1 MRSLASI
8 VTVEKTQ
15 KMYKK
20 DRIVCATFKEVGYE
34 AIISNNINTG
44 DKVCFIQEGSILPVI
59 EEWEFLRKRCFSEKE
74 NGFII
79 KPMTMGNKELPDGS
93 CGEKVKSWGVVIP
106 LSDLPLSKQEVAV
119 LKAGDDVT
127 DALNIRK
134 YEPEEDASP
143 SQKSTS
149 AKAYPAWVKFCLSK
163 FWLRWIGRIWQKFNV
178 RAALQFP
185 SRYIEKSDETAVQN
199 MKSVL
204 EKFKDS
210 TVYVTQKLE
219 GQSCTALLDIDN
231 RKHRL
236 LVCSRN
242 NAYAGPGNNFW
253 EAAQKYSI
261 EKKLKELYK
270 ATGLYYIL
278 QMEQCGPSIQNNIY
292 KFKELTWFIYTVK
305 TYNPKT
311 KECVQLSWDKIKEIA
326 STLGIETVPFVG
338 EFKFSKIA
346 SDLPSLVKFAEE
358 QYWRIKDGKVEF
370 CYVPKDGEKL
380 WEDSAQAEGI
390 VIRSNDYDKSK
401 NIGFSTKVKNLEYAE
416 KGLGKISSIKW
427 K

>member
-1 MRSLASI
+1 MRDLASI
-8 VTVEKTQ
+8 CTIDKVWPLEG
-15 KMYKK
+15 K
-20 DRIVCATFKEVGYE
+20 DRVQGCSMIENGFE
-34 AIISNNINTG
+34 AMVSKDITPSML
-44 DKVCFIQEGSILPVI
+44 VCFIQEGAILPVVDAW
-59 EEWEFLRKRCFSEKE
+59 EWLRKRCYKE
-74 NGFII
+74 SVNGFVI
-79 KPMTMGNKELPDGS
+79 KPLKFS
-93 CGEKVKSWGVVIP
+93 SIKSWGVVIS

-143 SQKSTS
+143 SQKNTS

-178 RAALQFP
+178 KAALQFP
-185 SRYIEKSDETAVQN
+185 SKYIEKSDETAVQN

-204 EKFKDS
+204 DKFKDS

-219 GQSCTALLDIDN
+219 GQSATALLDIDN

-270 ATGLYYIL
+270 ATGLFYIL

-292 KFKELTWFIYTVK
+292 KFSELTWFIYTIK

-311 KECVQLSWDKIKEIA
+311 KECIQLSWDKVKEIA
-326 STLGIETVPFVG
+326 SVIGIETVPFIG
-338 EFKFSKIA
+338 EFQFSKIA
-346 SDLPSLVKFAEE
+346 SDLPSLVRFAEE
-358 QYWRIKDGKVEF
+358 QYWRIKDGKVDF

-380 WEDSAQAEGI
+380 WEDYAQAEGI
-390 VIRSNDYDKSK
+390 VIRSYDYDKSK

-427 K
+427 E

>member
-1 MRSLASI
+1 MRDLASI
-8 VTVEKTQ
+8 CTIDKVWPLEN
-15 KMYKK
+15 K
-20 DRIVCATFKEVGYE
+20 DRVQGCSMVENGFE
-34 AIISNNINTG
+34 AMVSKDITPG
-44 DKVCFIQEGSILPVI
+44 MLVCFIQEGAILPVI
-59 EEWEFLRKRCFSEKE
+59 DAWEWLRKRCYKE
-74 NGFII
+74 PVNGFVI
-79 KPMTMGNKELPDGS
+79 KPLKFS
-93 CGEKVKSWGVVIP
+93 SIKSWGVVIP
-106 LSDLPLSKQEVAV
+106 LSDLPLSKQEVSV

-143 SQKSTS
+143 NQKSS
-149 AKAYPAWVKFCLSK
+149 SNKAYPAWVKFCLSK

-178 RAALQFP
+178 KAALQFP
-185 SRYIEKSDETAVQN
+185 SKYIEKSDETAVQN

-204 EKFKDS
+204 EKFKDG

-219 GQSCTALLDIDN
+219 GQSATALLDIDN

-261 EKKLKELYK
+261 EEKLKKLYK
-270 ATGLYYIL
+270 ATGLFYIL

-311 KECVQLSWDKIKEIA
+311 KECIQLSWDKVKEVA
-326 STLGIETVPFVG
+326 SMLGIETVPFVG

-346 SDLPSLVKFAEE
+346 SDLSSLVKFAEE

-370 CYVPKDGEKL
+370 CYIPKDEKL
-380 WEDSAQAEGI
+380 WEDYAQAEGI
-390 VIRSNDYDKSK
+390 VIRSYDYDKSK
-401 NIGFSTKVKNLEYAE
+401 GIGFSTKVKNLEYAE

>member
-1 MRSLASI
+1 M
-8 VTVEKTQ
+8 K
-15 KMYKK
+15 
-20 DRIVCATFKEVGYE
+20 
-34 AIISNNINTG
+34 
-44 DKVCFIQEGSILPVI
+44 
-59 EEWEFLRKRCFSEKE
+59 
-74 NGFII
+74 II
-79 KPMTMGNKELPDGS
+79 KLKSIKRIDAPSKRYELT
-93 CGEKVKSWGVVIP
+93 VKDNHNFFCNGI
-106 LSDLPLSKQEVAV
+106 
-119 LKAGDDVT
+119 LKH
-127 DALNIRK
+127 N
-134 YEPEEDASP
+134 
-143 SQKSTS
+143 
-149 AKAYPAWVKFCLSK
+149 
-163 FWLRWIGRIWQKFNV
+163 
-178 RAALQFP
+178 
-185 SRYIEKSDETAVQN
+185 
-199 MKSVL
+199 
-204 EKFKDS
+204 
-210 TVYVTQKLE
+210 
-219 GQSCTALLDIDN
+219 CTALLDIDN

-270 ATGLYYIL
+270 ATGLFYIL

-311 KECVQLSWDKIKEIA
+311 KECVQLSWNKIREIA

-370 CYVPKDGEKL
+370 CYSPKDGEKL
-380 WEDSAQAEGI
+380 WEDYAQAEGI
-390 VIRSNDYDKSK
+390 VIRSLDYDKSK
-401 NIGFSTKVKNLEYAE
+401 GTGFSTKVKNLEYAE

>member
-1 MRSLASI
+1 MRDLASI
-8 VTVEKTQ
+8 CTIDKVWPLEN
-15 KMYKK
+15 K
-20 DRIVCATFKEVGYE
+20 DRVQGCSMVENGFE
-34 AIISNNINTG
+34 AMVSKDITPG
-44 DKVCFIQEGSILPVI
+44 MLVCFIQEGAILPVVDAW
-59 EEWEFLRKRCFSEKE
+59 EWLHKRCYKE
-74 NGFII
+74 SVNGFVI
-79 KPMTMGNKELPDGS
+79 KPLKFS
-93 CGEKVKSWGVVIP
+93 SIKSWGVVIP

-143 SQKSTS
+143 SQKNNSS
-149 AKAYPAWVKFCLSK
+149 KAYPAWVKFCLSK

-185 SRYIEKSDETAVQN
+185 SKYIEKSDETAVQN

-204 EKFKDS
+204 DKFKDS
-210 TVYVTQKLE
+210 TVYVAQKLE
-219 GQSCTALLDIDN
+219 GQSATVLLDIDN

-261 EKKLKELYK
+261 EEKLRKLYK
-270 ATGLYYIL
+270 ATGLFYIL

-358 QYWRIKDGKVEF
+358 QYWRIKDGKAEF
-370 CYVPKDGEKL
+370 CYPPKEGEKL
-380 WEDSAQAEGI
+380 WEDYAQAEGI

-401 NIGFSTKVKNLEYAE
+401 NIGFSTKVKNLEYVE

>member
-1 MRSLASI
+1 MRDLASI
-8 VTVEKTQ
+8 CTIDKVWPLEN
-15 KMYKK
+15 K
-20 DRIVCATFKEVGYE
+20 DRVQGCSMVENGFE
-34 AIISNNINTG
+34 AMVSKDITPG
-44 DKVCFIQEGSILPVI
+44 MLVCFIQEGAILPVVDAW
-59 EEWEFLRKRCFSEKE
+59 EWLRKRCYKE
-74 NGFII
+74 SVNGFVI
-79 KPMTMGNKELPDGS
+79 KPLKFS
-93 CGEKVKSWGVVIP
+93 SIKSWGVVVP
-106 LSDLPLSKQEVAV
+106 LSDLPLSKQEVFV

-143 SQKSTS
+143 NQKSS
-149 AKAYPAWVKFCLSK
+149 SNKVYPVWVKFCLSK
-163 FWLRWIGRIWQKFNV
+163 FWLRWIGRIWQKFNTKV
-178 RAALQFP
+178 PLQFP
-185 SRYIEKSDETAVQN
+185 SKYIEKSDETAVQN

-210 TVYVTQKLE
+210 TVYVAQKLE
-219 GQSCTALLDIDN
+219 GQSATVLLDIDN

-261 EKKLKELYK
+261 EEKLKKLYK
-270 ATGLYYIL
+270 ATGLFYIL

-292 KFKELTWFIYTVK
+292 KFKELTWFVYTVK

-311 KECVQLSWDKIKEIA
+311 KECIQLSWNKIKEVA
-326 STLGIETVPFVG
+326 SVLGIETVPFVG

-346 SDLPSLVKFAEE
+346 LDLPSLVKFAEE

-380 WEDSAQAEGI
+380 WEDYAQAEGI
-390 VIRSNDYDKSK
+390 VIRSYDYDKSK

>member
-1 MRSLASI
+1 MRDLASI
-8 VTVEKTQ
+8 CTIDKVWPLEN
-15 KMYKK
+15 K
-20 DRIVCATFKEVGYE
+20 DRVQGCSMVENGFE
-34 AIISNNINTG
+34 AMVSKDITPG
-44 DKVCFIQEGSILPVI
+44 MLVCFIQEGAILPVVDAW
-59 EEWEFLRKRCFSEKE
+59 EWLRKRCYKE
-74 NGFII
+74 SVNGFVI
-79 KPMTMGNKELPDGS
+79 KPLKFS
-93 CGEKVKSWGVVIP
+93 SIKSWGVVIP

-163 FWLRWIGRIWQKFNV
+163 FWLRWIGRIWQKLNV
-178 RAALQFP
+178 KVALQFP
-185 SRYIEKSDETAVQN
+185 SKYIEKSDETAVQN

-219 GQSCTALLDIDN
+219 GQSATVLLDIDN

-270 ATGLYYIL
+270 ASGLYYIL

-292 KFKELTWFIYTVK
+292 KFSKLTWFIYTIK

-311 KECVQLSWDKIKEIA
+311 KECIQLSCDKVKEIA

-380 WEDSAQAEGI
+380 WEDYAQAEGI

>member
-1 MRSLASI
+1 MRDLASI
-8 VTVEKTQ
+8 CTIDKVWPLEG
-15 KMYKK
+15 K
-20 DRIVCATFKEVGYE
+20 DRVQGCSMVENGFE
-34 AIISNNINTG
+34 AMVSRDITPG
-44 DKVCFIQEGSILPVI
+44 MLVCFIQEGAILPVVDAW
-59 EEWEFLRKRCFSEKE
+59 EWLRKRCYKE
-74 NGFII
+74 SVNGFVI
-79 KPMTMGNKELPDGS
+79 KPLKFS
-93 CGEKVKSWGVVIP
+93 SIKSWGVVIS

-163 FWLRWIGRIWQKFNV
+163 SWLRWIGRIWQKFNV

-185 SRYIEKSDETAVQN
+185 SKYIEKSDETAVQN

-210 TVYVTQKLE
+210 MVYVAQKIE
-219 GQSCTALLDIDN
+219 GQSATVLLDIDN

-261 EKKLKELYK
+261 EEKLKELYK
-270 ATGLYYIL
+270 ATGLFYIL

-292 KFKELTWFIYTVK
+292 KFKELTWFIYTIK

-311 KECVQLSWDKIKEIA
+311 KECVQLSWDKVKEIA

-380 WEDSAQAEGI
+380 WEDYAQAEGI

-416 KGLGKISSIKW
+416 KGLSKISSIKW

>member
-1 MRSLASI
+1 MRDLASI
-8 VTVEKTQ
+8 CTIDKVWPLEG
-15 KMYKK
+15 K
-20 DRIVCATFKEVGYE
+20 DRVQGCSMVENGFE
-34 AIISNNINTG
+34 AMVSKDITSG
-44 DKVCFIQEGSILPVI
+44 MLVCFIQEGAILPVVDAW
-59 EEWEFLRKRCFSEKE
+59 EWLRKRCYKE
-74 NGFII
+74 SVNGFVI
-79 KPMTMGNKELPDGS
+79 KPLKFSSL
-93 CGEKVKSWGVVIP
+93 KSWGVVIP
-106 LSDLPLSKQEVAV
+106 LSDLPLSKQEVAL

-143 SQKSTS
+143 SQKNNSS
-149 AKAYPAWVKFCLSK
+149 KAYPAWVKFCLSK

-178 RAALQFP
+178 KAALQFP
-185 SRYIEKSDETAVQN
+185 SKYIEKSDETAVQN

-219 GQSCTALLDIDN
+219 GQSATVLLDIDN

-242 NAYAGPGNNFW
+242 NAYTGPGNNFW
-253 EAAQKYSI
+253 EAAQKYFI

-292 KFKELTWFIYTVK
+292 KFSELTWFIYTIK

-311 KECVQLSWDKIKEIA
+311 KECIQLSWDKVKEIA

-346 SDLPSLVKFAEE
+346 SDLPFLVKFAEE

-380 WEDSAQAEGI
+380 WGDYAQAEGI

-416 KGLGKISSIKW
+416 KGLSKISSIKW

>member
-1 MRSLASI
+1 MRDLASI
-8 VTVEKTQ
+8 CTIDKVWPLEN
-15 KMYKK
+15 K
-20 DRIVCATFKEVGYE
+20 DRVQGCSMVENGFE
-34 AIISNNINTG
+34 AMVSKDITPG
-44 DKVCFIQEGSILPVI
+44 MLVCFIQEGAILPVVDAW
-59 EEWEFLRKRCFSEKE
+59 EWLRKRCYKE
-74 NGFII
+74 SVNGFVI
-79 KPMTMGNKELPDGS
+79 KPLKFS
-93 CGEKVKSWGVVIP
+93 SIKSWGVVIP
-106 LSDLPLSKQEVAV
+106 LSDLPLSKQEVSV

-143 SQKSTS
+143 SHKNTNS
-149 AKAYPAWVKFCLSK
+149 KAYPAWVKFCLSK

-178 RAALQFP
+178 KAALQFP

-219 GQSCTALLDIDN
+219 GQSATALLDIDN

-242 NAYAGPGNNFW
+242 NAYVGPGNNFW

-292 KFKELTWFIYTVK
+292 KFSELTWFIYTIK
-305 TYNPKT
+305 IYNPKT
-311 KECVQLSWDKIKEIA
+311 KECIQLPWDKVKEVA
-326 STLGIETVPFVG
+326 SALGIETVPFVG

-346 SDLPSLVKFAEE
+346 SDLSSLVKFAEE
-358 QYWRIKDGKVEF
+358 QYWRIKDRKAEF

-380 WEDSAQAEGI
+380 WEDYAQAEGI
-390 VIRSNDYDKSK
+390 VIRSYDYDKS
-401 NIGFSTKVKNLEYAE
+401 NGIGFSTKVKNLEYAE

>member
-1 MRSLASI
+1 MRDLASI
-8 VTVEKTQ
+8 CTIDKVWPLEN
-15 KMYKK
+15 K
-20 DRIVCATFKEVGYE
+20 DRVQGCSMVENGFE
-34 AIISNNINTG
+34 AMVSKDITPG
-44 DKVCFIQEGSILPVI
+44 MLVCFIQEGAILPVVDAW
-59 EEWEFLRKRCFSEKE
+59 EWLRKRCYKE
-74 NGFII
+74 SVNGFVI
-79 KPMTMGNKELPDGS
+79 KPLKFS
-93 CGEKVKSWGVVIP
+93 SIKSWGVVIP

-143 SQKSTS
+143 SQKNSS
-149 AKAYPAWVKFCLSK
+149 SKAYPAWVKFCLSK

-185 SRYIEKSDETAVQN
+185 SKYIEKSDETAVQN

-210 TVYVTQKLE
+210 MVYVAQKLE
-219 GQSCTALLDIDN
+219 GQSATVLLDIDN

-242 NAYAGPGNNFW
+242 NAYVGPGNNFW

-261 EKKLKELYK
+261 EEKLRKLYK
-270 ATGLYYIL
+270 ATGLFYIL

-292 KFKELTWFIYTVK
+292 KLSELTWFIYTIK

-311 KECVQLSWDKIKEIA
+311 KECIQLPWDKVKKIA

-370 CYVPKDGEKL
+370 CYVPKEGEKL
-380 WEDSAQAEGI
+380 WEDYAQAEGI
-390 VIRSNDYDKSK
+390 VIRSYDYDKSK

>member
-1 MRSLASI
+1 MRDLASI
-8 VTVEKTQ
+8 CTIDKVWPLEG
-15 KMYKK
+15 K
-20 DRIVCATFKEVGYE
+20 DRVQGCSMVENGFE
-34 AIISNNINTG
+34 AMVSKDITPG
-44 DKVCFIQEGSILPVI
+44 MLVCFIQEGAILPVVDAW
-59 EEWEFLRKRCFSEKE
+59 EWLRKRCYKE
-74 NGFII
+74 SVNGFVI
-79 KPMTMGNKELPDGS
+79 KPLKFSSL
-93 CGEKVKSWGVVIP
+93 KSWGVVIP

-143 SQKSTS
+143 SQKNNSS
-149 AKAYPAWVKFCLSK
+149 KAYPAWVKFCLSK

-178 RAALQFP
+178 KAALQFP

-219 GQSCTALLDIDN
+219 GQSATVLLDIDN

-242 NAYAGPGNNFW
+242 NAYVGPGNNFW

-261 EKKLKELYK
+261 EEKLRKLYK

-292 KFKELTWFIYTVK
+292 KFKELTWFIYTIK

-358 QYWRIKDGKVEF
+358 QYWRIKDGKAEF
-370 CYVPKDGEKL
+370 CYPPKEGEKL
-380 WEDSAQAEGI
+380 WEDYAQAEGI

-401 NIGFSTKVKNLEYAE
+401 NIGFSTKVKNLEYVE

>member
-1 MRSLASI
+1 MRDLASI
-8 VTVEKTQ
+8 CTIDKVWPLEG
-15 KMYKK
+15 K
-20 DRIVCATFKEVGYE
+20 DRVQGCSMVENGFE
-34 AIISNNINTG
+34 AMVSKDITPG
-44 DKVCFIQEGSILPVI
+44 MLVCFIQEGAILPVVDAW
-59 EEWEFLRKRCFSEKE
+59 EWLRKRCYKE
-74 NGFII
+74 SVNGFVI
-79 KPMTMGNKELPDGS
+79 KPLKFS
-93 CGEKVKSWGVVIP
+93 SIKSWGVVIP

-143 SQKSTS
+143 SQKNTS

-163 FWLRWIGRIWQKFNV
+163 SWLRWIGRIWQKFNV

-185 SRYIEKSDETAVQN
+185 SKYIEKSDETAVQN
-199 MKSVL
+199 MKSIL

-219 GQSCTALLDIDN
+219 GQSATVLLDIDN
-231 RKHRL
+231 RKHKL

-253 EAAQKYSI
+253 EAAQKYFI

-292 KFKELTWFIYTVK
+292 KFKELTWFIYTIK

-311 KECVQLSWDKIKEIA
+311 KECIQLSWDKVKEIA

-370 CYVPKDGEKL
+370 CYSPKDGEKL
-380 WEDSAQAEGI
+380 WEDYAQAEGI

>member
-1 MRSLASI
+1 MRDLASI
-8 VTVEKTQ
+8 CTIDKVWPIEG
-15 KMYKK
+15 K
-20 DRIVCATFKEVGYE
+20 DRVQGCSMVENGFE
-34 AIISNNINTG
+34 AMVSKDITPG
-44 DKVCFIQEGSILPVI
+44 MLVCFIQEGAILPVVDAW
-59 EEWEFLRKRCFSEKE
+59 EWLRKRCYKE
-74 NGFII
+74 SVNGFVI
-79 KPMTMGNKELPDGS
+79 KPLKFSSL
-93 CGEKVKSWGVVIP
+93 KSWGVVIP

-143 SQKSTS
+143 NQKSTS

-163 FWLRWIGRIWQKFNV
+163 FWLRWVGRIWQKFNV
-178 RAALQFP
+178 KAALQFP
-185 SRYIEKSDETAVQN
+185 SKYIEKSDETAVQN

-210 TVYVTQKLE
+210 LVYVAQKIE
-219 GQSCTALLDIDN
+219 GQSATVLLDIDN

-261 EKKLKELYK
+261 EEKLRKLYK
-270 ATGLYYIL
+270 ATGLFYIL

-311 KECVQLSWDKIKEIA
+311 KECIQLSWDKVKEIA
-326 STLGIETVPFVG
+326 SILGIETVPFVG

-380 WEDSAQAEGI
+380 WEDYAQAEGI
-390 VIRSNDYDKSK
+390 VIRSYDYDKSK

-416 KGLGKISSIKW
+416 KGLSKISSIKW

>member
-1 MRSLASI
+1 MRDLASI
-8 VTVEKTQ
+8 CTIDKVWPLEN
-15 KMYKK
+15 K
-20 DRIVCATFKEVGYE
+20 DRVQGCSMVENGFE
-34 AIISNNINTG
+34 AMVSKDITPG
-44 DKVCFIQEGSILPVI
+44 MLVCFIQEGAILPVVDAW
-59 EEWEFLRKRCFSEKE
+59 EWLRKRCYKE
-74 NGFII
+74 SVNGFVI
-79 KPMTMGNKELPDGS
+79 KPLKFS
-93 CGEKVKSWGVVIP
+93 SIKSWGVVIP

-143 SQKSTS
+143 SQKNNSS
-149 AKAYPAWVKFCLSK
+149 KAYPVWVKFCLSK

-178 RAALQFP
+178 KAALQFP

-210 TVYVTQKLE
+210 TVYVTQKIE
-219 GQSCTALLDIDN
+219 GQSATVLLDIDN

-270 ATGLYYIL
+270 AAGLYYIL

-292 KFKELTWFIYTVK
+292 KFSELTWFIYTIK

-311 KECVQLSWDKIKEIA
+311 KECIQLSWDKVKEIA

-346 SDLPSLVKFAEE
+346 SDLPSLIKFAEE

-370 CYVPKDGEKL
+370 CYIPKDSEKL
-380 WEDSAQAEGI
+380 WEDYAQAEGI
-390 VIRSNDYDKSK
+390 VIRSYDYDKSK

>member
-1 MRSLASI
+1 MRDLASI
-8 VTVEKTQ
+8 CTIDKVWPLEN
-15 KMYKK
+15 K
-20 DRIVCATFKEVGYE
+20 DRVQGCSMVENGFE
-34 AIISNNINTG
+34 AMVSKDITPG
-44 DKVCFIQEGSILPVI
+44 MLVCFIQEGAILPVI
-59 EEWEFLRKRCFSEKE
+59 DAWEWLRKRCYKE
-74 NGFII
+74 SVNGFVI
-79 KPMTMGNKELPDGS
+79 KPLKFS
-93 CGEKVKSWGVVIP
+93 SIKSWGVVIP

-143 SQKSTS
+143 SQKSIS

-185 SRYIEKSDETAVQN
+185 SKYIEKSDETAVQN

-210 TVYVTQKLE
+210 MVYVTQKIE
-219 GQSCTALLDIDN
+219 GQSATVLLDIDSK
-231 RKHRL
+231 KHRL

-261 EKKLKELYK
+261 EEKLKKLYK
-270 ATGLYYIL
+270 ATGLFYIL

-292 KFKELTWFIYTVK
+292 KFKEFTWFIYTVK

-311 KECVQLSWDKIKEIA
+311 KECIQLSWDKIKEVA
-326 STLGIETVPFVG
+326 SMLGIETVPFVG

-370 CYVPKDGEKL
+370 CYIPKDGEKL
-380 WEDSAQAEGI
+380 WEDYAQAEGI
-390 VIRSNDYDKSK
+390 VIRSYDYDKSK